1 MTRTTVAALLAA
13 AAVLTGCGGSASGD
27 GEVAAAPDPC
37 EAFRPQI
44 QRVEITLGDV
54 FTRKPGAVAAATA
67 ALTELKAATAG
78 ATVVTPQLIDDF
90 VLKGKRYA
98 AAMGVDPAKGYSGTA
113 GQQYRSA
120 AGKLSTACMP
130 VYEVPGI

>member
-1 MTRTTVAALLAA
+1 MTRTTLAALLAA

-27 GEVAAAPDPC
+27 GEVPAAPDPC

-54 FTRKPGAVAAATA
+54 FTQKPGAVAAATA
-67 ALTELKAATAG
+67 ALTELKAATVG
-78 ATVVTPQLIDDF
+78 SSVVMPALIDDF

-98 AAMGVDPAKGYSGTA
+98 TAMGVDPAEGYSGTA
-113 GQQYRSA
+113 GQEYRSA
-120 AGKLSTACMP
+120 AGKLSNACMP
-130 VYEVPGI
+130 VYEIPGI